1 MCSHIHSHP
10 LTHPPAHSK
19 ADASRMNDGDD
30 VDQAVA
36 AELVRSGRI
45 QDDPEDEMHRT
56 DDVCM
61 WGWRSGKS

>member
-1 MCSHIHSHP
+1 
-10 LTHPPAHSK
+10 
-19 ADASRMNDGDD
+19 MNDGDG

-61 WGWRSGKS
+61 WRWRSGKS